1 MLYRKI
7 KAECLAMSY
16 KYKRDKHEYIRKV
29 KSLHF
34 LSNEKI
40 PLAFR
45 QLMDKAME
53 ASGLTSA

>member
-1 MLYRKI
+1 
-7 KAECLAMSY
+7 
-16 KYKRDKHEYIRKV
+16 
-29 KSLHF
+29 LHF

-53 ASGLTSA
+53 ASGLTSAWWSTLEDMDQRKSMSANSHDSLSRDR